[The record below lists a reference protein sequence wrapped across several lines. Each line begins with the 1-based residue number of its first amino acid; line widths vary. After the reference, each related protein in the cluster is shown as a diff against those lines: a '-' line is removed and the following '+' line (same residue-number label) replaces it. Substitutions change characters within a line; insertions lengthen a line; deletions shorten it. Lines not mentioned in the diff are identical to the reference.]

1 MWTYFRTTTTT
12 VHYIIIT
19 CFAVDTPITGSDTGP
34 GTNAALKRYLAIAW
48 ISENL
53 IPRTTEQLD
62 LIWLLR
68 MGSTNLDAM
77 VQAV

>member
-12 VHYIIIT
+12 VHYTIIT
-19 CFAVDTPITGSDTGP
+19 RFAVDTPITGSDKGP
-34 GTNAALKRYLAIAW
+34 GSRGALKRYLASAW

-53 IPRTTEQLD
+53 IPRMTEQLD
-62 LIWLLR
+62 LLWLVR